1 MTRRAGLK
9 YLYHSSPF
17 ETWGH
22 FKLKPD
28 LFPNGWDGLRACVE
42 KARKAGVR
50 IGFHTLSNFITPN
63 DPYITPKPD
72 HRLARIGE
80 SALTTNLDDAR
91 KEVPVSAPDCFRKQ
105 TDLNA
110 VVIGDELIRHGSVS
124 AEAPWRL
131 LDCQRGAGGTHASA
145 HAAGEVVAKL
155 MDHGYK
161 VFLTDAEL
169 TREVARNIA
178 KLCNHAGTLQI
189 SLDGL
194 EGNWSTGMGQYGRTL
209 FTQAWYDALLPELR
223 GQIDDASNPGHFN
236 WHVYTRMN
244 WGEPWYAGFRESQTL
259 YRFKNQLH
267 FERNLMPHMLG
278 WFALRPETSIEDAEW
293 LLARAAGFDAGF
305 ALATSLASSAQ
316 LAADANSADAAKRF
330 GATVAILDAVKQWET
345 ARTARAFPPEV
356 KAALRDNA
364 REFHLEPVSEGHWNL
379 FAAYTERFTHDAARR
394 EATQYAFQNP
404 HAAQPLQWVVRCEGK
419 QPVTGVTIEIN
430 GKPLTFAL
438 WPLEDLAQVTVQA
451 GPLRNGNGAV
461 LPADDVD
468 VRVARPVREIVD
480 AKVRTWRWRPF
491 LLERRFEFPVPAG
504 TADPNNTPPARN
516 PSALWSSPTHTPDR
530 PHLGL
535 NY

>member
-1 MTRRAGLK
+1 
-9 YLYHSSPF
+9 
-17 ETWGH
+17 
-22 FKLKPD
+22 
-28 LFPNGWDGLRACVE
+28 
-42 KARKAGVR
+42 
-50 IGFHTLSNFITPN
+50 
-63 DPYITPKPD
+63 
-72 HRLARIGE
+72 
-80 SALTTNLDDAR
+80 
-91 KEVPVSAPDCFRKQ
+91 
-105 TDLNA
+105 
-110 VVIGDELIRHGSVS
+110 
-124 AEAPWRL
+124 
-131 LDCQRGAGGTHASA
+131 
-145 HAAGEVVAKL
+145 
-155 MDHGYK
+155 
-161 VFLTDAEL
+161 
-169 TREVARNIA
+169 
-178 KLCNHAGTLQI
+178 
-189 SLDGL
+189 
-194 EGNWSTGMGQYGRTL
+194 
-209 FTQAWYDALLPELR
+209 
-223 GQIDDASNPGHFN
+223 
-236 WHVYTRMN
+236 
-244 WGEPWYAGFRESQTL
+244 
-259 YRFKNQLH
+259 
-267 FERNLMPHMLG
+267 MLG
-278 WFALRPETSIEDAEW
+278 WFALRPDTSIEDAEW

-316 LAADANSADAAKRF
+316 LAADANSAEAAKRF

>member
-1 MTRRAGLK
+1 
-9 YLYHSSPF
+9 
-17 ETWGH
+17 
-22 FKLKPD
+22 
-28 LFPNGWDGLRACVE
+28 
-42 KARKAGVR
+42 
-50 IGFHTLSNFITPN
+50 
-63 DPYITPKPD
+63 
-72 HRLARIGE
+72 
-80 SALTTNLDDAR
+80 LTTNLDDAR
-91 KEVPVSAPDCFRKQ
+91 KEVPVSAPDYFRKQ

-110 VVIGDELIRHGSVS
+110 VVIGDELIRYGSVS

-131 LDCQRGAGGTHASA
+131 LDCQRGAWGTHASA

-209 FTQAWYDALLPELR
+209 FTQAWYDALLPELH
-223 GQIDDASNPGHFN
+223 GQINDASNPGHFN

-259 YRFKNQLH
+259 SRFKNQLH

-379 FAAYTERFTHDAARR
+379 FAAYTERFAHDAARR

-430 GKPLTFAL
+430 GKPLLGLEGCAL
-438 WPLEDLAQVTVQA
+438 PAGGSLKYTGGAEACVYDSAWKELSRVPVTAGPAQV
-451 GPLRNGNGAV
+451 GPGEQ
-461 LPADDVD
+461 
-468 VRVARPVREIVD
+468 RVAMGCRSQGGSSLKIELRTLGPAEAIDVAITKQPD
-480 AKVRTWRWRPF
+480 AR
-491 LLERRFEFPVPAG
+491 
-504 TADPNNTPPARN
+504 
-516 PSALWSSPTHTPDR
+516 
-530 PHLGL
+530 
-535 NY
+535 